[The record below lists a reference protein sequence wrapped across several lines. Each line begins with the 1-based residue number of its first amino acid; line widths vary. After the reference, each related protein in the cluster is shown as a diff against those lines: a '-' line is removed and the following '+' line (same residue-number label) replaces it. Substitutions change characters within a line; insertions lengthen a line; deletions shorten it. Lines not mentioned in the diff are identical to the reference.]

1 MTKYS
6 EDFKKQVKAFHQ
18 KGMLLKRYKHDKIHT
33 TEDVAKKFGL
43 TVDQTKNILYQ
54 KKPNNAPRQQSQ
66 WHKPSWT
73 LPKHV
78 PKKKRLSENW
88 AKGQFV
94 DDPRAEEYDKYGRIS
109 FNNTIAVLTR
119 NVLDEISDYDGQ
131 KKYPHTSSGNKK
143 RLVPDNKLV
152 RNRPVNRIDR
162 LMYFQMVGSDKNG

>member
-6 EDFKKQVKAFHQ
+6 EEFKKEVKAFHQ

-43 TVDQTKNILYQ
+43 SVEQVKNILYQ

-78 PKKKRLSENW
+78 PKKKRLAEDW
-88 AKGQFV
+88 GRGKFV
-94 DDPRAEEYDKYGRIS
+94 DDPRAEEYDKYGKIS
-109 FNNTIAVLTR
+109 FNGSIAVLTR

-131 KKYPHTSSGNKK
+131 KKYSRTSSGNKK
-143 RLVPDNKLV
+143 RRVPENKLI
-152 RNRPVNRIDR
+152 RNRPLNRVER
-162 LMYFQMVGSDKNG
+162 MLKNRGL

>member
-6 EDFKKQVKAFHQ
+6 EEFKKQVKAFHQ

-78 PKKKRLSENW
+78 PKKKRLSKDW

-94 DDPRAEEYDKYGRIS
+94 DDPRAEEHDKYGKIS
-109 FNNTIAVLTR
+109 FSNPTFLLTR

-131 KKYPHTSSGNKK
+131 KKYSRTSSGNKK
-143 RLVPDNKLV
+143 RRVPKNKLI
-152 RNRPVNRIDR
+152 RNRPLNRVDSMLER
-162 LMYFQMVGSDKNG
+162 RMK